1 MSTMMS
7 DQFKIAQQ
15 VVNAIRDHGFQAYIV
30 GGAVRDSILRR
41 DVYDIDIATSAYPE
55 QIQEIFKKVIPTG
68 IDHGTVLVRYHG
80 TSFEVTTFRTE
91 TGYSDFRRPD
101 AVNFVT
107 DLAEDLARRDFT
119 MNAIAMDQSLQ
130 LIDPYQGKLDI
141 KNKIIRTVGN
151 AQERFLE
158 DPLRMMRAIRFQSQL
173 GFKLDNEALH
183 AIHDNRKWL
192 EKIAVERIAIEWE
205 KTLKGP
211 YFNEA
216 KQNLFRVNL
225 ANHLPVISEHIYIQQ
240 ALKSLTSSLPSFAAF
255 ITYMH
260 LKVSDIAISSWTNKW
275 KLSNQIKKD
284 SKLLVQLI
292 QDYTKE
298 PLKWVLYRLPE
309 DLIEDF
315 STLCLLFQ
323 NDPINKE
330 DIVAIK
336 KSLIIKKRRELAI
349 NGKDIIS
356 FFPDRQTGSWIQN
369 MLLETEKAVVSEII
383 KNDKNDIREWLQYDN

>member
-1 MSTMMS
+1 MS

-41 DVYDIDIATSAYPE
+41 DIYDIDIATSAYPE

-225 ANHLPVISEHIYIQQ
+225 ANHLPVISEHVYIQQ
-240 ALKSLTSSLPSFAAF
+240 ALKSLTSSLPSFVAF
-255 ITYMH
+255 ITYMN
-260 LKVSDIAISSWTNKW
+260 LKVSDIAISFWTSKW

-292 QDYTKE
+292 QDFTKE

-336 KSLIIKKRRELAI
+336 KSLIIKNRRELAI
-349 NGKDIIS
+349 NGRDIIS